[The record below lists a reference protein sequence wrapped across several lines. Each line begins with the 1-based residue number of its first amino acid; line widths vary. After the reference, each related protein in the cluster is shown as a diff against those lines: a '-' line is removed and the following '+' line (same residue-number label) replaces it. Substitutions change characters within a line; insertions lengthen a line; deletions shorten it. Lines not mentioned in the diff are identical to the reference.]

1 MKTILN
7 RAFPLLLAA
16 LLVFTT
22 LYAQVQHAPVTAGSR
37 AQQPT
42 RNPHNDSVR
51 YEEARQ
57 RDRENIK
64 RILQEKRENNAAPNS
79 NKNEL
84 RTRKLLAKGAI
95 YVVLGAIALVVYIR
109 KKKKAEQADRGHKEV

>member
-7 RAFPLLLAA
+7 RSFPLLLAA
-16 LLVFTT
+16 LLAFTS
-22 LYAQVQHAPVTAGSR
+22 LYAQAPHAPVTAGSK

-42 RNPHNDSVR
+42 QNPHDDSVR

-64 RILQEKRENNAAPNS
+64 RILAQKRENNAAVNS
-79 NKNEL
+79 DKNEL

-95 YVVLGAIALVVYIR
+95 YAVLGAIALVVYIR
-109 KKKKAEQADRGHKEV
+109 KKKKADPADRDHNEA